1 MLHGLLPDF
10 SVHNIVR
17 KTRHGPDRD
26 PVLRG
31 VLAENVEQEK
41 GGAAKEQRVID
52 NQHVN
57 PRHTCLTLSG
67 APDRRRYSQGSN

>member
-1 MLHGLLPDF
+1 MIKCWAVCGRILF
-10 SVHNIVR
+10 CRVR
-17 KTRHGPDRD
+17 CGQTRHEPDRD

-52 NQHVN
+52 NQQVN
-57 PRHTCLTLSG
+57 PRHTC
-67 APDRRRYSQGSN
+67 